1 MNELIEDYQRK
12 INSVNE
18 LLKNQVN
25 DEETINRLKIKVG
38 CYRSF
43 LTDLNRALNI
53 DLVSDSLWMVVVK
66 MGRVYHEIDTYNDK
80 DKAIERTQKLSR
92 SEPSESFELIMIN
105 VNTSLYACTNL

>member
-18 LLKNQVN
+18 LLKNKDN

-43 LTDLNRALNI
+43 LTDLKQALNI
-53 DLVSDSLWMVVVK
+53 DLVSNCSQECEWK
-66 MGRVYHEIDTYNDK
+66 ADTFDNIGMALTEYCEECGAKRD
-80 DKAIERTQKLSR
+80 
-92 SEPSESFELIMIN
+92 
-105 VNTSLYACTNL
+105 CC

>member
-18 LLKNQVN
+18 LLKNKDN
-25 DEETINRLKIKVG
+25 DKETINRLKIKVG

-53 DLVSDSLWMVVVK
+53 DLVSKSYYWLKADGTISNMWNEEDHK
-66 MGRVYHEIDTYNDK
+66 KYISEQDIK
-80 DKAIERTQKLSR
+80 DAEKNGWQ
-92 SEPSESFELIMIN
+92 LIQIN
-105 VNTSLYACTNL
+105 VC